1 MLNSNR
7 NYKFFILFIFTL
19 VFGNKIQQFLIKKNQ
34 IFSLNSVSGCC
45 TFDDKG
51 WIFCM
56 AITCIPSS
64 GVTIIISFDRVR
76 RRKVIKSSVGS
87 KSRTVSR
94 ALLAQKSNFE
104 LMRNVTLLSSDVY

>member
-1 MLNSNR
+1 
-7 NYKFFILFIFTL
+7 
-19 VFGNKIQQFLIKKNQ
+19 
-34 IFSLNSVSGCC
+34 
-45 TFDDKG
+45 
-51 WIFCM
+51 M

-104 LMRNVTLLSSDVY
+104 LMRNVTLLSSDVYWSCPCSSVNIIPSTVGFFNRRFIVAKSVGNKSMIKKKQSITEESDGF